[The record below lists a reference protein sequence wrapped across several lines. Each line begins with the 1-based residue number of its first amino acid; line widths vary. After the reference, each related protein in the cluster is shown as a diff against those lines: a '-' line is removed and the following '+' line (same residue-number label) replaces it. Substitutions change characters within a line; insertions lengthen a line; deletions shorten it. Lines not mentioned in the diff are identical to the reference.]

1 MRQLFT
7 RRLEM
12 IAALICLG
20 VGAPLANAQAPDAAF
35 KAALSEGEAAD
46 KTAAGLQNQWPA
58 TDAAL
63 VAARKAAA
71 AGDFDT
77 ATRLARDAKA
87 LAEASIAQA
96 RREKDLWR
104 DSELR

>member
-1 MRQLFT
+1 MRQLLT
-7 RRLEM
+7 LRQGM

-20 VGAPLANAQAPDAAF
+20 VNASFANAQAPDAAF
-35 KAALSEGEAAD
+35 KATLSEGEAAD
-46 KTAAGLQNQWPA
+46 KTAAGLKNQWPA

-77 ATRLARDAKA
+77 AIRLAREAKA

-96 RREKDLWR
+96 KREKDLWR